1 MNCKNVYKGEWYL
14 YARQI
19 LQRNKINIYI
29 YTETARGLLVSDC
42 KMFQNI
48 MVVGPANWRKTF
60 TFKSLQVI
68 FHEFCKPGSA
78 AMPRYSLP
86 NKKDTTARFLRES

>member
-1 MNCKNVYKGEWYL
+1 
-14 YARQI
+14 
-19 LQRNKINIYI
+19 
-29 YTETARGLLVSDC
+29 
-42 KMFQNI
+42 MFQNI

-86 NKKDTTARFLRES
+86 NKKDTTARFLRQS